1 MDAFHGSLLTENGEQ
16 HDDTQRTVGYPEI
29 WQVAPAGAGPD
40 LYGRHLQSAICLD
53 AVDKTLAAKLGVGLP
68 ELQVTFSLL
77 IILQTFFSPFQ
88 GRLVEKFGP
97 RRLIAIGT
105 VMAGMSWVLSAQVN
119 GLATLWL
126 VYGCMGG
133 LGTGIVYIGVVG
145 LMVKWFPQQRG
156 FAAGAVAAGYGM
168 GAIITTFPISLSL
181 TTNGLEHTMTTFGI
195 LFALVGFL
203 ASQGLKLP
211 LPAVSQPVSQTV
223 VQSSRSFTSRE
234 MLRQPLFWLMFA
246 MMAMMSTSG
255 LMVTSQ
261 MAVFAEDFG
270 ISRGGGVWHGGAA
283 AGVNDRPLYQRL
295 NPAAVWVYFRPL
307 RPRANHV
314 YRLCAGG
321 VAMMLW
327 LACREDPLLFVLLS
341 GVVFFGWGEIFS
353 LFPSTLTDT
362 FGSEHAASNYGWLYI
377 SQGIG
382 SIFGGPLAALLY
394 QHTHGWHVVFSC
406 AIGLDFVTAALAL
419 WVLKPW
425 RARFIRQHS

>member
-1 MDAFHGSLLTENGEQ
+1 MRFTEACLLKTENNMTTLSEPLVTPKYGKWRQLVLGLICMAAISSPQYVWTLLTK
-16 HDDTQRTVGYPEI
+16 P
-29 WQVAPAGAGPD
+29 P
-40 LYGRHLQSAICLD
+40 
-53 AVDKTLAAKLGVGLP
+53 AAKLGVGLP

-119 GLATLWL
+119 GPATLWL

-321 VAMMLW
+321 GSDDALAGVPGRSAAVCPALRGGVLWLGGDLLALPVDAHRYVRQRACRQQLW
-327 LACREDPLLFVLLS
+327 LAVYFAGHRVNLWRSAGGTALS
-341 GVVFFGWGEIFS
+341 AHS
-353 LFPSTLTDT
+353 R
-362 FGSEHAASNYGWLYI
+362 
-377 SQGIG
+377 
-382 SIFGGPLAALLY
+382 LA
-394 QHTHGWHVVFSC
+394 C
-406 AIGLDFVTAALAL
+406 GLQLRD
-419 WVLKPW
+419 WP
-425 RARFIRQHS
+425 

>member
-1 MDAFHGSLLTENGEQ
+1 MRFTEACLLKTENNMTTLSEPLVTPKYGKWRQLVLGLICMAAISSPQYVWTLLTK
-16 HDDTQRTVGYPEI
+16 P
-29 WQVAPAGAGPD
+29 
-40 LYGRHLQSAICLD
+40 
-53 AVDKTLAAKLGVGLP
+53 LAAKLGVGLP

-211 LPAVSQPVSQTV
+211 PPAVSQPVSQTV
-223 VQSSRSFTSRE
+223 AQSSRSFTSRE
-234 MLRQPLFWLMFA
+234 MLRQPLFWLMFV

-270 ISRGGGVWHGGAA
+270 ISQAVVFGMAA
-283 AGVNDRPLYQRL
+283 LPLALTIDRFTNGLTRPLFGFISDRFGREQTMFI
-295 NPAAVWVYFRPL
+295 AF
-307 RPRANHV
+307 
-314 YRLCAGG
+314 CAGG
-321 VAMMLW
+321 GSDDALAGVPGRSAAVCPALRGGVLWAGGGDLLALPVDAHRYVRQRACRQQLW
-327 LACREDPLLFVLLS
+327 LAVYFAGHRVNLWRS
-341 GVVFFGWGEIFS
+341 AGRHFS
-353 LFPSTLTDT
+353 ISTLTA
-362 FGSEHAASNYGWLYI
+362 GMWSSAAR
-377 SQGIG
+377 
-382 SIFGGPLAALLY
+382 
-394 QHTHGWHVVFSC
+394 
-406 AIGLDFVTAALAL
+406 LAL
-419 WVLKPW
+419 ILSPPPS
-425 RARFIRQHS
+425 RCGC

>member
-1 MDAFHGSLLTENGEQ
+1 MTTLSEPLVTPKYGKWRQLVLGLICMAAISSPQYVWTLLTK
-16 HDDTQRTVGYPEI
+16 P
-29 WQVAPAGAGPD
+29 
-40 LYGRHLQSAICLD
+40 
-53 AVDKTLAAKLGVGLP
+53 LAARLGVGLP

-105 VMAGMSWVLSAQVN
+105 VMAGMSWVLSAQVKS
-119 GLATLWL
+119 LATLWL

-145 LMVKWFPQQRG
+145 LMVKWFPRQRG

-181 TTNGLEHTMTTFGI
+181 TTNGLEHTLTTFGI

-211 LPAVSQPVSQTV
+211 PPAVSLPVSQTV
-223 VQSSRSFTSRE
+223 AQSSRSFTSRE

-270 ISRGGGVWHGGAA
+270 ISQAVVFGMAALPLALHGGAA
-283 AGVNDRPLYQRL
+283 AGVNDRPLHQRL
-295 NPAAVWVYFRPL
+295 NPAAVWFYFRPL

-321 VAMMLW
+321 SGDDALAGVPGRSAAVCPALRGGVLWLGGNLLALPVDAHRYVRQRTCRQQLW
-327 LACREDPLLFVLLS
+327 LAVYFAGHRVHLRRP
-341 GVVFFGWGEIFS
+341 
-353 LFPSTLTDT
+353 
-362 FGSEHAASNYGWLYI
+362 A
-377 SQGIG
+377 
-382 SIFGGPLAALLY
+382 GGAALSVHPRLACGFQLRDWSGFYHRRPRAVGAKTVARALY
-394 QHTHGWHVVFSC
+394 PP
-406 AIGLDFVTAALAL
+406 A
-419 WVLKPW
+419 
-425 RARFIRQHS
+425 

>member
-1 MDAFHGSLLTENGEQ
+1 MRFTEACLLKTENNMTTLSEPLVTPKYGKWRQLVLGLICMAAISSPQYVWTLLTK
-16 HDDTQRTVGYPEI
+16 P
-29 WQVAPAGAGPD
+29 
-40 LYGRHLQSAICLD
+40 
-53 AVDKTLAAKLGVGLP
+53 LAAKLGVGLP

-156 FAAGAVAAGYGM
+156 FTAGAVAAGYGM

-211 LPAVSQPVSQTV
+211 PPAVSLPVSQTV
-223 VQSSRSFTSRE
+223 AQSSRSFTSRE
-234 MLRQPLFWLMFA
+234 MLRQPLFWLMFV

-261 MAVFAEDFG
+261 MALFAEDFG
-270 ISRGGGVWHGGAA
+270 ISQAVVFGMAALPLALTIDRFTNGLTRPLFGFISDRFGREQTMFIAFALEGGDDALAGVPGRSAAVCPALRGGFLWLGG
-283 AGVNDRPLYQRL
+283 DLLPLPVDAHRYVRQR
-295 NPAAVWVYFRPL
+295 ACRQQ
-307 RPRANHV
+307 
-314 YRLCAGG
+314 
-321 VAMMLW
+321 LW
-327 LACREDPLLFVLLS
+327 LAVYFAGHRVNLWRSAGGTALS
-341 GVVFFGWGEIFS
+341 VHSRLACG
-353 LFPSTLTDT
+353 LQLR
-362 FGSEHAASNYGWLYI
+362 YWL
-377 SQGIG
+377 
-382 SIFGGPLAALLY
+382 
-394 QHTHGWHVVFSC
+394 
-406 AIGLDFVTAALAL
+406 
-419 WVLKPW
+419 
-425 RARFIRQHS
+425 

>member
-1 MDAFHGSLLTENGEQ
+1 MRFTEACLLKTENNMTTLSEPLVTPKYGKWRQLVLGLICMAAISSPQYVWTLLTK
-16 HDDTQRTVGYPEI
+16 P
-29 WQVAPAGAGPD
+29 
-40 LYGRHLQSAICLD
+40 
-53 AVDKTLAAKLGVGLP
+53 LAAKLGVGLP

-211 LPAVSQPVSQTV
+211 PPAVSQPVSQTV
-223 VQSSRSFTSRE
+223 AQSSRSFTSRE
-234 MLRQPLFWLMFA
+234 MLRQPLFWLMFV

-270 ISRGGGVWHGGAA
+270 ISQAVVFGMAALPLALTIDRFTNGLTRPLFGFISDRFGREQTMFIAFALEGSDDALAGVPGRSAAVCPALRGGV
-283 AGVNDRPLYQRL
+283 
-295 NPAAVWVYFRPL
+295 
-307 RPRANHV
+307 
-314 YRLCAGG
+314 
-321 VAMMLW
+321 LW
-327 LACREDPLLFVLLS
+327 LGRSSRSSRRRSPIRSAASMPPATMAGCIFRRAS
-341 GVVFFGWGEIFS
+341 GQSLAVRWRHFS
-353 LFPSTLTDT
+353 ISTLTA
-362 FGSEHAASNYGWLYI
+362 GMWSSAAR
-377 SQGIG
+377 
-382 SIFGGPLAALLY
+382 
-394 QHTHGWHVVFSC
+394 
-406 AIGLDFVTAALAL
+406 LAL
-419 WVLKPW
+419 ILSPPPS
-425 RARFIRQHS
+425 RCGC

>member
-1 MDAFHGSLLTENGEQ
+1 
-16 HDDTQRTVGYPEI
+16 
-29 WQVAPAGAGPD
+29 
-40 LYGRHLQSAICLD
+40 
-53 AVDKTLAAKLGVGLP
+53 
-68 ELQVTFSLL
+68 
-77 IILQTFFSPFQ
+77 
-88 GRLVEKFGP
+88 VEKFGP

-211 LPAVSQPVSQTV
+211 PPAVSQPVSQTV
-223 VQSSRSFTSRE
+223 AQSSRSFTSRE

-270 ISRGGGVWHGGAA
+270 ISQAVVFGMAA
-283 AGVNDRPLYQRL
+283 LPLALTIDRFTNGLTRPLFGFISDRFGREQTMFIAFAL
-295 NPAAVWVYFRPL
+295 E
-307 RPRANHV
+307 
-314 YRLCAGG
+314 G

-341 GVVFFGWGEIFS
+341 GVVFFGWGRSSRSSRRRSPIPSAANMPPATMAGCIFRRAS
-353 LFPSTLTDT
+353 GQSSAARWRHCSISTPTAGMWFSAARLVWILSPPPSRC
-362 FGSEHAASNYGWLYI
+362 G
-377 SQGIG
+377 
-382 SIFGGPLAALLY
+382 
-394 QHTHGWHVVFSC
+394 C
-406 AIGLDFVTAALAL
+406 
-419 WVLKPW
+419 
-425 RARFIRQHS
+425 